1 MPAETMHEPTAP
13 SIRSD
18 EHDKVAKLQRDLEK
32 AQFDAQQK
40 EVFGKYDVTVPQEGE
55 GNYQEYINSH
65 SGDGIIRNGDVF
77 QNAATGKFSS
87 EAAYAAQNG
96 TTEDHY
102 DKAEKVTF
110 NGDQY
115 KEMGVMQL
123 AKEAAIARKDGNSA
137 REGLITEALEH
148 HLTMDA
154 MKDDS
159 ESPAEAQARYES
171 EIMRYEELVVKFS
184 AGETSKIPPF
194 PGDLEAAKATTSEAQ
209 DTTQGAE
216 APKDGTEAAAA
227 GEAEPKLDTTEVTLN
242 GEKVSIGDVFENPDG
257 QRVVE
262 IVAEDGTKK
271 LVYESDLVFS
281 EAAAADSADKAGND
295 ATEAKNEAAATDT
308 AEPNG
313 DAAPAGT
320 EVDTKEA
327 TNKDEKAE
335 PYRGPAFAVNGNGT
349 ATILDPN
356 IKAAATREPSAF
368 AVDSKGEVEVLDD
381 ELKAQT
387 KDIEADPRVEQ
398 EREAARLQA
407 EKDQKLTERVKNWF
421 QKEGKKFQEFGGKA
435 YMAGLFEAGARGV
448 KTGVNR
454 MLEWRVKED
463 MTPEEKDKIRKQNR
477 YGAIA
482 FGAAAAA
489 LTIGLLAANGMN
501 SDGGGAE
508 VPTPTPTETVD
519 PGLQD
524 ILNPG
529 GAAGG
534 ESQTGSGPG
543 NLIPDWDGPV
553 GGGEVT
559 PDVPATPE
567 VVVPNEAFNIP
578 SGGGGEALFGD
589 LNIDTTKWYDNE
601 DALLANFPNELY
613 RMDSGHVGISR
624 PGLLSQGLQDA
635 INALK

>member
-1 MPAETMHEPTAP
+1 MPAETMHEPTVSATP
-13 SIRSD
+13 RD
-18 EHDKVAKLQRDLEK
+18 ERNEAAKLEEK
-32 AQFDAQQK
+32 FKKAQKEYERAQFDASQK
-40 EVFGKYDVTVPQEGE
+40 EAFGKYDVTAPNEGEETYQSYLDKRPAGPTGELTRTGQVPQNAETGKIASQAA
-55 GNYQEYINSH
+55 YQEQL
-65 SGDGIIRNGDVF
+65 GDATRYYNEKAGLHDAEAHDPGYDV
-77 QNAATGKFSS
+77 
-87 EAAYAAQNG
+87 
-96 TTEDHY
+96 
-102 DKAEKVTF
+102 
-110 NGDQY
+110 
-115 KEMGVMQL
+115 MGVAQL
-123 AKEAAIARKDGNSA
+123 AKEVINARALGDPAAEADIRK
-137 REGLITEALEH
+137 ALEH

-159 ESPAEAQARYES
+159 ESPAEAQARYEG
-171 EIMRYEELVVKFS
+171 EVARFEELVVKF
-184 AGETSKIPPF
+184 ANMAPTEPNVFGP
-194 PGDLEAAKATTSEAQ
+194 
-209 DTTQGAE
+209 GAE
-216 APKDGTEAAAA
+216 ARGAAAA
-227 GEAEPKLDTTEVTLN
+227 AEAGANDTEAGAGEANPAGANETEPATKDPEVTLN
-242 GEKVSIGDVFENPDG
+242 GEKVSVGDVFVSPDG

-262 IVAEDGTKK
+262 VVAEDGTKK
-271 LVYESDLVFS
+271 LVYENALAFADS
-281 EAAAADSADKAGND
+281 AAADASDKG
-295 ATEAKNEAAATDT
+295 AAATAEGAEKSDT
-308 AEPNG
+308 
-313 DAAPAGT
+313 APAGANAG
-320 EVDTKEA
+320 EKDAGDKKDAAGKE
-327 TNKDEKAE
+327 KDEEDKTE
-335 PYRGPAFAVNGNGT
+335 PYEGPAF
-349 ATILDPN
+349 P
-356 IKAAATREPSAF
+356 
-368 AVDSKGEVEVLDD
+368 VDSKGVVEVLDD
-381 ELKAQT
+381 DLKEQI
-387 KDIEADPRVEQ
+387 KDIEADPRVEE
-398 EREAARLQA
+398 ERLAAEAAA
-407 EKDQKLTERVKNWF
+407 EKEKKLTERVKNWF

-534 ESQTGSGPG
+534 E
-543 NLIPDWDGPV
+543 I
-553 GGGEVT
+553 T

-589 LNIDTTKWYDNE
+589 LKIDTTKWYDNE

>member
-55 GNYQEYINSH
+55 GNYQEYIDSH

-209 DTTQGAE
+209 DATQGTE

-227 GEAEPKLDTTEVTLN
+227 GEAEPNLDTTEVTLN
-242 GEKVSIGDVFENPDG
+242 GEKVRVGDVFENPDG

-281 EAAAADSADKAGND
+281 EAAAADSSDKAGTD
-295 ATEAKNEAAATDT
+295 AVDSAEAASEADG
-308 AEPNG
+308 AEANSE
-313 DAAPAGT
+313 AAPAGT
-320 EVDTKEA
+320 EVDTKES
-327 TNKDEKAE
+327 TDKNEEAE

-387 KDIEADPRVEQ
+387 AGIEADPRVEE

-463 MTPEEKDKIRKQNR
+463 MSPEEKDKIRKQNR

-534 ESQTGSGPG
+534 ESQAGSGPG

-559 PDVPATPE
+559 SDVPAAPE

>member
-32 AQFDAQQK
+32 AQFDA
-40 EVFGKYDVTVPQEGE
+40 
-55 GNYQEYINSH
+55 
-65 SGDGIIRNGDVF
+65 
-77 QNAATGKFSS
+77 
-87 EAAYAAQNG
+87 
-96 TTEDHY
+96 
-102 DKAEKVTF
+102 
-110 NGDQY
+110 QY

-209 DTTQGAE
+209 EATQGTE

-327 TNKDEKAE
+327 TNKDEK
-335 PYRGPAFAVNGNGT
+335 
-349 ATILDPN
+349 
-356 IKAAATREPSAF
+356 
-368 AVDSKGEVEVLDD
+368 
-381 ELKAQT
+381 
-387 KDIEADPRVEQ
+387 ADPRVEQ